1 MKRILALIILVTC
14 LFSCKRN
21 NSQTIESDNTIQRDT
36 VKDNKLV
43 RSEKDS
49 IINNGEYIQYYK
61 NGVTKMRGMMK
72 EGKREGVWKSFYETG
87 SPWSET
93 TFKDGKKDGKTTT
106 WYENEKKRYDGFYT
120 NDVESGKWVYWNE
133 KGELVT
139 EKNYDV
145 K

>member
-1 MKRILALIILVTC
+1 MSRIFTLLFFATC
-14 LFSCKRN
+14 LFSCKQN
-21 NSQTIESDNTIQRDT
+21 NSQIINSDNSVQHDTIR
-36 VKDNKLV
+36 DNKIV
-43 RSEKDS
+43 KSDKDS
-49 IINNGEYIQYYK
+49 VINNGEYIQYYK

-72 EGKREGVWKSFYETG
+72 DGKREGVWKSFYETG

-93 TFKDGKKDGKTTT
+93 TFKNGKKNGKTTT
-106 WYENEKKRYDGFYT
+106 WYENEKKRYDGFYIE
-120 NDVESGKWVYWNE
+120 DIESGKWIYWNE